1 MLNPARQQRSL
12 SLDDIAHLMT
22 TTASKVLAAVIAGL
36 IISEVGCSRS
46 PTHSVGQSPVA
57 TARRVLSAD
66 EAAQLA
72 AKLANDQCDRQYRKR
87 PFSAAQHSAVL
98 QNGMYQWGGLDVGG
112 PGGFSALV
120 TFRPDGSEPHVE
132 VYFSTDILRPQRPL
146 PDLPPGVPP
155 KLRQP

>member
-1 MLNPARQQRSL
+1 
-12 SLDDIAHLMT
+12 MT
-22 TTASKVLAAVIAGL
+22 TTASKVLVAVIAGL
-36 IISEVGCSRS
+36 VISGEGCLRS
-46 PTHSVGQSPVA
+46 PTHGVDQSPVA

-98 QNGMYQWGGLDVGG
+98 QKGMYQWGGLDVGG
-112 PGGFSALV
+112 PGGFSVLV

-132 VYFSTDILRPQRPL
+132 VYFSTDVLRPQRLP
-146 PDLPPGVPP
+146 PDLPRGGH
-155 KLRQP
+155 QNW